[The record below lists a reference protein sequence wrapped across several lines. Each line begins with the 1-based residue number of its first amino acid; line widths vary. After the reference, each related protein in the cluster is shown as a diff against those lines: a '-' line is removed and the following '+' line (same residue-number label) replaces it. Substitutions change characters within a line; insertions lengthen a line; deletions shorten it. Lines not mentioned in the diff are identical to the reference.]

1 MMDHDD
7 VVLNDL
13 PKAVVLNDS
22 HSIQITGKHNIDL
35 VTHGKYKR
43 AARLQAS
50 TVDMK
55 AALIALPT
63 SAMQLAIVQDAF
75 AVAAKPALAT
85 AAAESVF
92 APVLLKE
99 LRQKIHGYKAQ
110 DVRRALH
117 DPVTLIT
124 LAAVLE
130 KLALSRLTCCY
141 CNQAV
146 VVFYQLVREPTQW
159 TLDRVDNEVGHTA
172 ANTVMA
178 CLKCNLQRRRIDEAK
193 FMFTKKLKIQ
203 KSLTSGFI

>member
-1 MMDHDD
+1 MDTH
-7 VVLNDL
+7 
-13 PKAVVLNDS
+13 AV
-22 HSIQITGKHNIDL
+22 QITGKHNIDL

-43 AARLQAS
+43 TARLQAS

-55 AALIALPT
+55 AALLALPT
-63 SAMQLAIVQDAF
+63 SQMQLTI
-75 AVAAKPALAT
+75 VAAAAPAPGAGAGAAPAI
-85 AAAESVF
+85 AAALESVF

-110 DVRRALH
+110 DVRRELH
-117 DPVTLIT
+117 DQTTLIT
-124 LAAVLE
+124 LGAVLE
-130 KLALSRLTCCY
+130 KLAASRLTCCY
-141 CNQAV
+141 CTQAV

-172 ANTVMA
+172 ANTVIA